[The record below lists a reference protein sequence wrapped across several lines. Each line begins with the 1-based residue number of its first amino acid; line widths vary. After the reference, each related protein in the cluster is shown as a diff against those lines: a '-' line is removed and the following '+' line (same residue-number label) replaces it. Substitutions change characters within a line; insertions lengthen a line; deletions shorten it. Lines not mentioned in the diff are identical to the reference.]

1 MVHQEKAVPERR
13 KGGDRRKNPAT
24 RLQWRNLHRGT
35 RSQVRR
41 ESDPQQVYVDVFGLR
56 DFATVLIV
64 LFLSCLDAAF
74 TIYHISRGATELN
87 LLMAYA
93 LNIGIGYFFILK
105 YSITALGVLILCVH
119 KNFRLIRE
127 VFIGIITLYS
137 LLIIY
142 HIILL
147 FL

>member
-24 RLQWRNLHRGT
+24 RLQWRNFHMGT
-35 RSQVRR
+35 RSEVRR
-41 ESDPQQVYVDVFGLR
+41 KSDPQQVYVDVFGLR

-74 TIYHISRGATELN
+74 TIYHLSRGATELN

-142 HIILL
+142 HVILL

>member
-1 MVHQEKAVPERR
+1 MVQQEKTIPERR
-13 KGGDRRKNPAT
+13 RGTDRRKNPGS
-24 RLQWRNLHRGT
+24 RLQWRNFFGGSRRG
-35 RSQVRR
+35 VRR
-41 ESDPQQVYVDVFGLR
+41 KSDPQQVYIDVFGLR
-56 DFATVLIV
+56 DFLTVLIV
-64 LFLSCLDAAF
+64 LLLSCLDAVF

-93 LNIGIGYFFILK
+93 LNIGIGYFFVLK
-105 YSITALGVLILCVH
+105 YSITAAGVLILCIH

-142 HIILL
+142 HVILL
-147 FL
+147 FV